1 MMPLSWAAHPAD
13 APARGTE
20 ERAVRIE
27 PEVVTLGECLVSL
40 VAVEH
45 GPLAEAETFR
55 RHVAGAEANVAVGLV
70 RLGHPVAYIGR
81 VGDDGFGT
89 TILRRLRGEGID
101 TRCIRVEPDGGTG
114 IMFRERRTVGPSEV
128 LYRRA
133 GSAGSRT
140 GAEDV
145 DAAAEAGLFRSA
157 RLLHLTGITPAL
169 SASCRSA
176 VGAAIEQARAANLQ
190 VSLDLNLRRRLWT
203 DEEARPVLRGL
214 VARADIVFA
223 SLEEAAVVGGN
234 GSAAPSAGDPS
245 ERAATVAA
253 ALIDLGARRVVLKL
267 DAGAAGSYT
276 ADREAVIVPAVPDVP
291 LIDPVGAGDAFAA
304 GYLAGMLEGMDETA
318 ALALGNACGA
328 SVMGAEGDLAGAPS
342 RAEADRIK
350 RFTSGQS
357 IR

>member
-1 MMPLSWAAHPAD
+1 
-13 APARGTE
+13 
-20 ERAVRIE
+20 VRIE
-27 PEVVTLGECLVSL
+27 PEIVTLGECLVSL

-45 GPLAEAETFR
+45 GPLAEADTFR

-89 TILRRLRGEGID
+89 TILRRLRGEGVD
-101 TRCIRVEPDGGTG
+101 TRCVRVEPDGGTG
-114 IMFRERRTVGPSEV
+114 IMFRERRAVGPSEV

-133 GSAGSRT
+133 GSSGSRM
-140 GAEDV
+140 GVEDV
-145 DAAAEAGLFRSA
+145 DAASEAGLFRNA

-169 SASCRSA
+169 SPSCRSA

-190 VSLDLNLRRRLWT
+190 VSLDLNLRRRLWA

-223 SLEEAAVVGGN
+223 SVEEAAVVAGN
-234 GSAAPSAGDPS
+234 GSATAMTGGDPAS
-245 ERAATVAA
+245 RAAAVAS
-253 ALIDLGARRVVLKL
+253 ALLDLGARRVALKL
-267 DAGAAGSYT
+267 DAGAAGSYA
-276 ADREAVIVPAVPDVP
+276 ADRPAVVVPAVPDVP
-291 LIDPVGAGDAFAA
+291 LIDPVGAGDAFCA
-304 GYLAGMLEGMDETA
+304 GYLAATLEGADEAA

-328 SVMGAEGDLAGAPS
+328 SVLGAEGDLAGAPS
-342 RAEADRIK
+342 RAEADRLR